1 MDNKQI
7 NIPDENAGW
16 SEIQNYA
23 LSFNAYEYWN
33 GTSKAAQIANQQRTR
48 YHIEDKLTNN
58 LIELKTC
65 LFIEQRRFHHYG
77 WAPSEKEMVYISAL
91 LEKIRSIEEV
101 ED

>member
-1 MDNKQI
+1 M
-7 NIPDENAGW
+7 E
-16 SEIQNYA
+16 
-23 LSFNAYEYWN
+23 
-33 GTSKAAQIANQQRTR
+33 NQQRAR
-48 YHIEDKLTNN
+48 YHVEGKLTND

-77 WAPSEKEMVYISAL
+77 WAPSEKEMVYIKAL